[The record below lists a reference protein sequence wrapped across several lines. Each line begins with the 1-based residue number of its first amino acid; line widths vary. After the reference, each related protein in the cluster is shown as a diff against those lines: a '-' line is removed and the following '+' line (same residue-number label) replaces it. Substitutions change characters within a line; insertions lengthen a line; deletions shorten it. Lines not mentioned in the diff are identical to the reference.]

1 MKPEPQVRGAR
12 RFRAD
17 FVAGILDFR
26 AGSLQMP
33 ARFLQGF
40 QVGQMKRHVANRLRR
55 RLTVEQC
62 NCDVSV
68 ANRDTIFGTITYG
81 GSSGVRWPS

>member
-33 ARFLQGF
+33 ERFLQGF
-40 QVGQMKRHVANRLRR
+40 QVGQMKRHVVDRFRR
-55 RLTVEQC
+55 RVALEQC
-62 NCDVSV
+62 DCDIGVANCDPILEFELFLQS
-68 ANRDTIFGTITYG
+68 
-81 GSSGVRWPS
+81 